1 MRILIKLLAFMV
13 LFFSAFVLYDRE
25 DMRTPVAFEALERIN
40 PVPKTKELIQ
50 TQKLSEAEEYLT
62 FFMRFDY
69 MKNNEEAKRLLQTI
83 HEKRASLAYKTNTI
97 IKGIWTG
104 KSDET
109 AGMIS
114 AGVSDFFLFGD
125 LRDLTIEGYH
135 HLKGEEVDKVLVA
148 LSSIGVVASGATL
161 ASAGAASPVKGSIS
175 FLKYAKK
182 SASLPTWLGKYL
194 IKISKSNNLKT
205 IKPLFHNISSLIKGA
220 GVGGGL
226 KLLDNTKSLDSLKDA
241 VGFAKAYGKNSASLV
256 TIVGKDVIKYQKSL
270 NKKAFLHAATYGKAG
285 VKRLGK
291 LGEKRFLKSLVK
303 PIKSS
308 RIMKLFDKNSAHII
322 KQIPDKVF
330 YVLGLLALLI
340 II

>member
-13 LFFSAFVLYDRE
+13 LIFSAFVLYDRQ

-40 PVPKTKELIQ
+40 PIPKTQELIH
-50 TQKLSEAEEYLT
+50 TKKLAQAEEYLT
-62 FFMRFDY
+62 FFMHFDY
-69 MKNNEEAKRLLQTI
+69 MKNNQEAKELLQTI
-83 HEKRASLAYKTNTI
+83 QEKRASLGYRTNTI
-97 IKGIWTG
+97 MKGIWTG
-104 KSDET
+104 KSDEME
-109 AGMIS
+109 GMIS

-161 ASAGAASPVKGSIS
+161 ASAGASSPIKGSIS

-182 SASLPTWLGKYL
+182 SAALPTWLSKYL
-194 IKISKSNNLKT
+194 IKISKNKNFKN
-205 IKPLFHNISSLIKGA
+205 IKPLFHHISSLVKGA

-226 KLLDNTKSLDSLKDA
+226 KLLRDTKGLDSLKDTVA
-241 VGFAKAYGKNSASLV
+241 FAKIYGKNSATLV

-270 NKKAFLHAATYGKAG
+270 SKKAFLLAATYGKAG

-291 LGEKRFLKSLVK
+291 LGEKGFLKSLVK
-303 PIKSS
+303 PIKTS
-308 RIMKLFDKNSAHII
+308 RIVKLFDKNSAHII

-340 II
+340 VI

>member
-1 MRILIKLLAFMV
+1 MRILIKLLAFML
-13 LFFSAFVLYDRE
+13 LFFSAYVLYDRH

-40 PVPKTKELIQ
+40 PIPKTKEFIQ
-50 TQKLSEAEEYLT
+50 KQKLAEAEEYLT
-62 FFMRFDY
+62 FFMHFDY
-69 MKNNEEAKRLLQTI
+69 MKNNQEAKSLLQTI
-83 HEKRASLAYKTNTI
+83 QNKRASLAYKANSI

-104 KSDET
+104 KSNEPE
-109 AGMIS
+109 GLIS

-135 HLKGEEVDKVLVA
+135 HIKGEEVDKVLVA

-161 ASAGAASPVKGSIS
+161 ASAGAASPIKGSIS

-194 IKISKSNNLKT
+194 VKISKSKNSKT
-205 IKPLFHNISSLIKGA
+205 VKPLFNHISSLIKNA

-226 KLLDNTKSLDSLKDA
+226 KLLHSTKNLDSLKDA
-241 VGFAKAYGKNSASLV
+241 VKFAKVYGKNSASLV
-256 TIVGKDVIKYQKSL
+256 TIVGKDIIKYQKGF

-285 VKRLGK
+285 VKQLGK
-291 LGEKRFLKSLVK
+291 LGEKGFLKSLVK
-303 PIKSS
+303 PIKTS
-308 RIMKLFDKNSAHII
+308 RIAKLFDKNSAKII

-330 YVLGLLALLI
+330 YVLGLLAFLVVV
-340 II
+340 